1 MPEARSGKRFPLQL
15 PIDVLGKKGVT
26 KNVSG
31 AGVYL
36 EADETL
42 AVGSAIE
49 LDLTLPA
56 EEIGGSADVHVHC
69 IGHVVRVDPP
79 GKREGERGGVAC
91 VIDHYKM
98 VRSERTC

>member
-15 PIDVLGKKGVT
+15 PINVLGKQAVT
-26 KNVSG
+26 RNVSG

-36 EADETL
+36 EAEESLT
-42 AVGSAIE
+42 VGSAIE

-56 EEIGGSADVHVHC
+56 EEIGGTADVHVHC

-79 GKREGERGGVAC
+79 AAGKGERGGVAC
-91 VIDHYKM
+91 VIDHYRM
-98 VRSERTC
+98 VRTEKQ